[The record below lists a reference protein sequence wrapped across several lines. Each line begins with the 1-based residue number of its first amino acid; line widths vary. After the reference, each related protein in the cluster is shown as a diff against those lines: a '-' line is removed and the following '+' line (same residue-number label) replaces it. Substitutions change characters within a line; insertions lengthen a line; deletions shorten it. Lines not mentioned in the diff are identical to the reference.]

1 MAQLVVRNLED
12 DVKQCLQARAKRHRR
27 SLDAEVREIL
37 RNAARAEERPVGGL
51 GTAIAAR
58 FKDCGF
64 KEGEIV
70 ELRGYTVEPPMFDE

>member
-12 DVKQCLQARAKRHRR
+12 DVKTRLQARAKRHRR
-27 SLDAEVREIL
+27 SLEAEVREIL
-37 RNAARAEERPVGGL
+37 RNAAHAEEKHEVGL

-58 FKDCGF
+58 FKEYGF

-70 ELRGYTVEPPMFDE
+70 EWRGYTIEPPKFDE